1 MSDIAI
7 LGTASF
13 LFLTG
18 RLCRTALLLQAILIC
33 LPTHYQN
40 VSDCFVDSKR
50 KDVGLASGYKNHGN
64 NQDLQIF
71 IIYFYSNLIPMYDE
85 KFINVCKFNLSVF
98 VQAAQLQE
106 IAQVSLKHG
115 EYSGRGC
122 CSDQQILKLK

>member
-1 MSDIAI
+1 MSDIAF

-13 LFLTG
+13 LFLAA

-40 VSDCFVDSKR
+40 VSDCFVASESR
-50 KDVGLASGYKNHGN
+50 DVGLATGHKNQGN
-64 NQDLQIF
+64 NQDIQTF
-71 IIYFYSNLIPMYDE
+71 TIYLIPMYDE
-85 KFINVCKFNLSVF
+85 KFINVCKFNLSAF

-106 IAQVSLKHG
+106 ISQVSLKYG

-122 CSDQQILKLK
+122 CTDQQMPQLK